1 MVEPALRKP
10 TAPLAN
16 IQYLTE
22 PSLAALRDLL
32 GYWQDK
38 RAGRFAPCRAD
49 IRPEELR
56 PHLANLILVDV
67 IANGED
73 LKYRLIGT
81 ALTQAAQRDATGK
94 LFSELY
100 RDVHRELEPLLA
112 VYCQTIVRRGPVIVQ
127 ANIFWHSHASYRD
140 CESVLLPLS
149 TDGERVDMIL
159 GETRP
164 LPLTPP
170 CGIIRPAT

>member
-1 MVEPALRKP
+1 MVEPAPRKP
-10 TAPLAN
+10 VAPLAN
-16 IQYLTE
+16 IHYLTE
-22 PSLAALRDLL
+22 PNLAALRDLL
-32 GYWQDK
+32 DYWQDK
-38 RAGRFAPCRAD
+38 RAGRFAPGRAD

-56 PHLANLILVDV
+56 PHLAHLILVDV

-94 LFSELY
+94 LFTELY
-100 RDVHRELEPLLA
+100 RDVHHELEPLLA
-112 VYCQTIVRRGPVIVQ
+112 VHRQVIAGRAPVFVR

-149 TDGERVDMIL
+149 NDGERVDMIL

-164 LPLTPP
+164 LPITPL
-170 CGIIRPAT
+170 GK